1 MIAAL
6 TAARRVYPVSQS
18 LTTLQRDSR
27 HFLTMRGKS
36 HEKKPSYLEHHKNIL
51 IGLNE
56 KLTVYNDL
64 KLDCEANRQAFAESE
79 SARAELQNHIQDTTI
94 HVAEAAND
102 NKAFQETL
110 IQENNNLK

>member
-1 MIAAL
+1 MSG
-6 TAARRVYPVSQS
+6 SQS
-18 LTTLQRDSR
+18 QTALRRPNT
-27 HFLTMRGKS
+27 S
-36 HEKKPSYLEHHKNIL
+36 HEHSNQMSSDQYEKTQLLQDLEHHKNIL

-79 SARAELQNHIQDTTI
+79 SARGALQNHIQDTTI
-94 HVAEAAND
+94 HVAEAADD